1 MRLRTAELGT
11 PPLETDR
18 LRQWAEML
26 PRWMRFIGVGGLG
39 LITDL
44 GVLTIVMSFGPHPL
58 VARIVSLAAATLVTW
73 RLNRALTFDRSDRHQ
88 SDESSRY
95 VVVTIVAQGTS
106 YTIFAALVLSVL
118 RSVPQ
123 AALLIGAAAA
133 AVISYNGHRLFVFSK
148 GRRQDRIAS
157 RS

>member
-1 MRLRTAELGT
+1 MRLRTAELAT
-11 PPLETDR
+11 PPLEADR
-18 LRQWAEML
+18 FRQWAERL

-73 RLNRALTFDRSDRHQ
+73 RLNRALTFDRSGRHQ
-88 SDESSRY
+88 GEESSRY
-95 VVVTIVAQGTS
+95 VLVTIMAQGTS
-106 YTIFAALVLSVL
+106 YAIFAALVVSVL
-118 RSVPQ
+118 HGLPQ

-133 AVISYNGHRLFVFSK
+133 AAISYNGHRLFVFSRGK
-148 GRRQDRIAS
+148 RQDPVAS